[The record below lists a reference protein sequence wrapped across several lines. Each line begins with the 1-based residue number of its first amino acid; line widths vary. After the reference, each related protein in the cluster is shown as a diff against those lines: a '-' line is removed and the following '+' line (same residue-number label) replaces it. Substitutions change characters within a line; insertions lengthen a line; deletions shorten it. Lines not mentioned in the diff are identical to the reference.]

1 MNTDD
6 LDEAT
11 RLHVYHRL
19 VESGRAPTLSETA
32 SALNVDVE
40 QATGSFRRLAD
51 QHIFVLRSDAIEIR
65 MAMPFSAVPTGFE
78 VSVEDRRWWGNCAWD
93 ALGIPAALGSRGV
106 IESVC
111 GDCSDRLTVDV
122 SSKGVRPR
130 GYVVHFAVPAARW
143 WDDIG
148 FT

>member
-6 LDEAT
+6 LDRAT
-11 RLHVYHRL
+11 RLHVYRRL

-40 QATGSFRRLAD
+40 QATGSFRRLAG
-51 QHIFVLRSDAIEIR
+51 QHVFVLRSDATEIW
-65 MAMPFSAVPTGFE
+65 MAMPFSAVPTAFE
-78 VSVEDRRWWGNCAWD
+78 VRVEDRRWWANCAWD

-111 GDCSDRLTVDV
+111 GDCSDALTVDV

-130 GYVVHFAVPAARW
+130 NYVVHFAVPAARW